1 MKINLDIKDIETLRD
16 ICDALASRAN
26 ELNCQAL
33 EESNDDNLIQRS
45 KFLSNLSDKLNEIL
59 DAEINK
65 KNI

>member
-33 EESNDDNLIQRS
+33 EESNDDNLIKRS
-45 KFLSNLSDKLNEIL
+45 EALSNLSVKLNEIL
-59 DAEINK
+59 DLELNK
-65 KNI
+65 